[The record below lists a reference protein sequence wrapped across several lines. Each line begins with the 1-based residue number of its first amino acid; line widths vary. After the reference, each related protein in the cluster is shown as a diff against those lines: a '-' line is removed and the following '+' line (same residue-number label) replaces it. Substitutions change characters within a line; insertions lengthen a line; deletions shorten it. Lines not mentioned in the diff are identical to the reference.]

1 VKKPK
6 SQIKAAFDIW
16 IRDPKGE
23 SGAEFAR
30 RWGISEVT
38 LWSWKK
44 KAHIEIPEE
53 KGDYDPDS
61 YLANSAKVVDAAL
74 IRACERGSPGALK
87 AYYQITNRL
96 VEKSEN
102 INIDISGDELT
113 RRNLEAERRLRDMG
127 YGVEDVQEK
136 PPLLPEDVLSSPGQG
151 TQGDN
156 QV

>member
-102 INIDISGDELT
+102 INIELT
-113 RRNLEAERRLRDMG
+113 ADDLARTEANARQRNADEGYALGEGTEPRQLPVFSPEVRENKGRD
-127 YGVEDVQEK
+127 
-136 PPLLPEDVLSSPGQG
+136 
-151 TQGDN
+151 
-156 QV
+156 

>member
-1 VKKPK
+1 MYSDAVKAEAMAWFHTPK
-6 SQIKAAFDIW
+6 NERSPRTMTELAKKLGIKHVKTLHRMKDKL
-16 IRDPKGE
+16 DDN
-23 SGAEFAR
+23 GAE
-30 RWGISEVT
+30 E
-38 LWSWKK
+38 
-44 KAHIEIPEE
+44 
-53 KGDYDPDS
+53 YDPDT
-61 YLANSAKVVDAAL
+61 YLADSAKVVDAAL
-74 IRACERGSPGALK
+74 IKACERGSPGALK

>member
-102 INIDISGDELT
+102 INIDITADDLARTEANARQRNADE
-113 RRNLEAERRLRDMG
+113 G
-127 YGVEDVQEK
+127 YALGEGTE
-136 PPLLPEDVLSSPGQG
+136 PGQLPVFSPEVRENKG
-151 TQGDN
+151 RD
-156 QV
+156 

>member
-102 INIDISGDELT
+102 INIDITADDLARTEANARQRNADEGYALGEGT
-113 RRNLEAERRLRDMG
+113 EPRQLPVFSPEVRENKGRD
-127 YGVEDVQEK
+127 
-136 PPLLPEDVLSSPGQG
+136 
-151 TQGDN
+151 
-156 QV
+156 